1 MEKQTIQ
8 NSSDY
13 QGIID
18 DWKRETNYFDRII
31 SIDEM
36 AEMLTNMRFGTA
48 ETQVIIA
55 SLMACGAKF
64 K

>member
-13 QGIID
+13 RGIID
-18 DWKRETNYFDRII
+18 DWKRNTNYFDGII

-48 ETQVIIA
+48 ETQV
-55 SLMACGAKF
+55 L
-64 K
+64 